1 MATTTSLRQHSLCQP
16 CSECGYAQLKGTQ
29 RIRSARR
36 GPRVRLAPAQAGF
49 GDAIRDLFDFEKW
62 APRSSQ
68 AWRLGQEPVVRNPA
82 KASNAAETSITEDDV
97 EILNQRITSSRQSM
111 GSMDLLGQAEQLQ
124 DDIMAMGGDA
134 SDNFDSTAPSS
145 ETPSFLQSTDAELSD
160 ALNSRITQMKTT
172 TSPSEESTSESIG
185 AASSSSSR
193 EMLTGPALAE
203 LVYNKYE
210 KWHDVGIVRR
220 DIPGKTLVTLN
231 VYHAH
236 LGQRSFPM
244 TEEEFKEK
252 MDGVAALLEIWGK
265 AEVIIDFMN
274 SPVAPRR
281 GLPSR
286 PIVGNAVAIP
296 LDLSNEQIAE
306 WFAR

>member
-1 MATTTSLRQHSLCQP
+1 M
-16 CSECGYAQLKGTQ
+16 
-29 RIRSARR
+29 RS
-36 GPRVRLAPAQAGF
+36 V
-49 GDAIRDLFDFEKW
+49 
-62 APRSSQ
+62 
-68 AWRLGQEPVVRNPA
+68 
-82 KASNAAETSITEDDV
+82 
-97 EILNQRITSSRQSM
+97 
-111 GSMDLLGQAEQLQ
+111 DLLGEAEQLQ
-124 DDIMAMGGDA
+124 DDIKAMGGT
-134 SDNFDSTAPSS
+134 SNESNQNLS
-145 ETPSFLQSTDAELSD
+145 ENNNSPSFLQSTDAEFSD
-160 ALNSRITQMKTT
+160 ALNSRITQMSSNSTAT
-172 TSPSEESTSESIG
+172 EAPSSQE
-185 AASSSSSR
+185 SSSSR

-203 LVYNKYE
+203 LVFNKYE
-210 KWHDVGIVRR
+210 KWHDIGIVRR

-231 VYHAH
+231 IYHAH

-265 AEVIIDFMN
+265 AEVAIDFFN
-274 SPVAPRR
+274 SPVKSKN

>member
-1 MATTTSLRQHSLCQP
+1 M
-16 CSECGYAQLKGTQ
+16 
-29 RIRSARR
+29 I
-36 GPRVRLAPAQAGF
+36 
-49 GDAIRDLFDFEKW
+49 
-62 APRSSQ
+62 
-68 AWRLGQEPVVRNPA
+68 RNPA
-82 KASNAAETSITEDDV
+82 ASNAAKNSITEDDV

-111 GSMDLLGQAEQLQ
+111 GSMDLLGEAEHLQ
-124 DDIMAMGGDA
+124 DDIAAMGGIT
-134 SDNFDSTAPSS
+134 SSS
-145 ETPSFLQSTDAELSD
+145 EDVSESEIPSFLQSTDAEFSD
-160 ALNSRITQMKTT
+160 ALNSRITQIATT
-172 TSPSEESTSESIG
+172 PSSEMD
-185 AASSSSSR
+185 SSSENTKEPSR

-203 LVYNKYE
+203 LVYGKYE

-231 VYHAH
+231 IYHAH

-252 MDGVAALLEIWGK
+252 FDGVAALLEIWNK
-265 AEVIIDFMN
+265 AETVIDFMK
-274 SPVAPRR
+274 SPIAPRR

>member
-1 MATTTSLRQHSLCQP
+1 
-16 CSECGYAQLKGTQ
+16 
-29 RIRSARR
+29 
-36 GPRVRLAPAQAGF
+36 
-49 GDAIRDLFDFEKW
+49 
-62 APRSSQ
+62 
-68 AWRLGQEPVVRNPA
+68 
-82 KASNAAETSITEDDV
+82 
-97 EILNQRITSSRQSM
+97 
-111 GSMDLLGQAEQLQ
+111 MDLLEQAEQLQ
-124 DDIMAMGGDA
+124 DDIRAMGG
-134 SDNFDSTAPSS
+134 NESTFSES

-160 ALNSRITQMKTT
+160 ALNSRITQISTT
-172 TSPSEESTSESIG
+172 TASPFEESSTST
-185 AASSSSSR
+185 SSSQSSR

-203 LVYNKYE
+203 LVFNKFD

-231 VYHAH
+231 IYHAH

-244 TEEEFKEK
+244 TEEDFKEK
-252 MDGVAALLEIWGK
+252 MDGIAALIEIWGK
-265 AEVIIDFMN
+265 AEVVIDFMN
-274 SPVAPRR
+274 SPVKSKN

>member
-1 MATTTSLRQHSLCQP
+1 M
-16 CSECGYAQLKGTQ
+16 
-29 RIRSARR
+29 
-36 GPRVRLAPAQAGF
+36 
-49 GDAIRDLFDFEKW
+49 
-62 APRSSQ
+62 
-68 AWRLGQEPVVRNPA
+68 
-82 KASNAAETSITEDDV
+82 TEDDV

-111 GSMDLLGQAEQLQ
+111 GSMDLLEEAEQLQ
-124 DDIMAMGGDA
+124 DDIVAMRGGTSDSFDTAA
-134 SDNFDSTAPSS
+134 SSS
-145 ETPSFLQSTDAELSD
+145 ETLSSFLQSTDAELSD
-160 ALNSRITQMKTT
+160 ALNSRITQIETNI
-172 TSPSEESTSESIG
+172 SPLEESTGESTG
-185 AASSSSSR
+185 SASSSSSSISR
-193 EMLTGPALAE
+193 ASLTGPALAE
-203 LVYNKYE
+203 LVFNKYE

-265 AEVIIDFMN
+265 ADVIIDFMN

>member
-1 MATTTSLRQHSLCQP
+1 
-16 CSECGYAQLKGTQ
+16 
-29 RIRSARR
+29 
-36 GPRVRLAPAQAGF
+36 
-49 GDAIRDLFDFEKW
+49 
-62 APRSSQ
+62 
-68 AWRLGQEPVVRNPA
+68 
-82 KASNAAETSITEDDV
+82 
-97 EILNQRITSSRQSM
+97 M
-111 GSMDLLGQAEQLQ
+111 GSMDLLGEAEQLQ
-124 DDIMAMGGDA
+124 DDIVAMGGGS
-134 SDNFDSTAPSS
+134 SDNFDTAAGSPS
-145 ETPSFLQSTDAELSD
+145 ETPSFLQSTDAELSN
-160 ALNSRITQMKTT
+160 ALNSRITQIETNISPLEETT
-172 TSPSEESTSESIG
+172 AESTTESTES
-185 AASSSSSR
+185 ASSSLR
-193 EMLTGPALAE
+193 AMLTGPSLAE
-203 LVYNKYE
+203 LVFKKYE

-265 AEVIIDFMN
+265 ADVIIDFMN
-274 SPVAPRR
+274 SPIAPRR
-281 GLPSR
+281 GLPSK

>member
-1 MATTTSLRQHSLCQP
+1 VLSFFIINIFRRHSNLF
-16 CSECGYAQLKGTQ
+16 LLLLT
-29 RIRSARR
+29 
-36 GPRVRLAPAQAGF
+36 AGF

-68 AWRLGQEPVVRNPA
+68 AWRLGQEPVIRNPA
-82 KASNAAETSITEDDV
+82 NVSNTSNNSITEGDV
-97 EILNQRITSSRQSM
+97 EILNQRISSSRQSM
-111 GSMDLLGQAEQLQ
+111 GSMDLLGEAEQLQ
-124 DDIMAMGGDA
+124 DDIKAMGGKN
-134 SDNFDSTAPSS
+134 DNSENFENAATA
-145 ETPSFLQSTDAELSD
+145 SFLQSTDAELSD
-160 ALNSRITQMKTT
+160 ALNSRITQIT
-172 TSPSEESTSESIG
+172 TSPSSETTSSSNSTNSTDSTG
-185 AASSSSSR
+185 AAAGAPSR
-193 EMLTGPALAE
+193 AMLTGPTLAE

-265 AEVIIDFMN
+265 AETVIDFMN
-274 SPVAPRR
+274 SPIAPRR

>member
-1 MATTTSLRQHSLCQP
+1 MRHRLLFCCPRKVYISTSSYHISNANLPSKIFL
-16 CSECGYAQLKGTQ
+16 T
-29 RIRSARR
+29 
-36 GPRVRLAPAQAGF
+36 AGL
-49 GDAIRDLFDFEKW
+49 GDVFRDLFDFEKW

-82 KASNAAETSITEDDV
+82 AANAAKKSITEDDV
-97 EILNQRITSSRQSM
+97 EVLNRRITTSRQSM
-111 GSMDLLGQAEQLQ
+111 GSVDLLGEAEQLQ
-124 DDIMAMGGDA
+124 DDIVAMGGK
-134 SDNFDSTAPSS
+134 SVDNSIDNPAA

-160 ALNSRITQMKTT
+160 ALNSRITQIAIT
-172 TSPSEESTSESIG
+172 PSETNTTDSNGNTEDG
-185 AASSSSSR
+185 GPSR

-203 LVYNKYE
+203 LVYQKYE

-231 VYHAH
+231 IYHAH

-252 MDGVAALLEIWGK
+252 MDGVAALIEIWGK
-265 AEVIIDFMN
+265 AETVIDFMK
-274 SPVAPRR
+274 SPIAPRR

-306 WFAR
+306 WFSR